1 MSLLDIIKSRRSV
14 REFKKKEIP
23 EEAIN
28 KLIDAIIWAPS
39 AGNLQ
44 SRFFYFVFDP
54 ETKKKLVRAALDQEF
69 IASAPLSIVG
79 CCDYRISQ
87 RYGNRGKELYAIQ
100 DVAVSIQ
107 NLMLVAHE
115 YGLGSVWVG
124 AFREEEVIDILN
136 IPSHLRPVAIVPVGY
151 PDEEPL
157 PPKRVSRD
165 RAIKTIK

>member
-1 MSLLDIIKSRRSV
+1 MTLLDIIKGRRSI

-23 EEAIN
+23 EEVID

-44 SRFFYFVFDP
+44 SRFFYFVFNL
-54 ETKKKLVRAALDQEF
+54 EIKKKLVRAALDQEF

-87 RYGNRGKELYAIQ
+87 RYGNRGKELYTIQ

-107 NLMLVAHE
+107 NLMLTAYE
-115 YGLGSVWVG
+115 QGLGSAWVG
-124 AFREEEVIDILN
+124 AFREEEVREILN
-136 IPSHLRPVAIVPVGY
+136 IPPHLRPVVIVPIGY

-157 PPKRVSRD
+157 PPKRVSKD
-165 RAIKTIK
+165 KAIKII